1 MTTALLAGVIA
12 LVVSLASQLVIRPI
26 LIHRAIVDTP
36 NHRSM
41 HVTPTIRGGG
51 IGVAIAVAAGL
62 GTAAFLLHSLP
73 LWIVA
78 AVAVLNAAIGAVE
91 DVAGLPV
98 RVRFGLQVVLGLVA
112 TWVLVVSMDA
122 TFWWIPLGIVA
133 LVAYTNIANFM
144 DGLNGI
150 SSMHGTIVGGFY
162 AALGAAAGLP
172 GVTAAGLVVAAAFL
186 GFLPWNLARRRMFL
200 GDVGSYLLGGSL
212 VAVAIYAAFS
222 GISFVALIG
231 PVLVY
236 VADTGTTILA
246 RWRRGEALHE
256 AHRSHVYQR
265 LAAAGLGHLGAT
277 AVVSVATIITGLLGV
292 VVATA
297 ALPLQILAV
306 VGIVLVLACY
316 LLSPRLLARASRL

>member
-26 LIHRAIVDTP
+26 LIHRSIVDTP

-62 GTAAFLLHSLP
+62 GTAAVLLHSLP

-78 AVAVLNAAIGAVE
+78 AVAVVNAAIGAVE

-144 DGLNGI
+144 DGVNGI
-150 SSMHGTIVGGFY
+150 SSMHGTVVGGFY

-172 GVTAAGLVVAAAFL
+172 GVTAAGLVVACAFL

-277 AVVSVATIITGLLGV
+277 AVVSVSTVITGVLGV

-297 ALPLQILAV
+297 SLPLQVLAV
-306 VGIVLVLACY
+306 IGIVLVLVCY

>member
-62 GTAAFLLHSLP
+62 GTAAVLLHSLP

-112 TWVLVVSMDA
+112 TWVLVVSMHA

-144 DGLNGI
+144 DGVNGI
-150 SSMHGTIVGGFY
+150 SSMHGAIVGGFY

-172 GVTAAGLVVAAAFL
+172 GVTAAGLVVGSAFL

-277 AVVSVATIITGLLGV
+277 AVVSVCTVITGLLGV

-306 VGIVLVLACY
+306 IGIVAVLACY
-316 LLSPRLLARASRL
+316 LLSPRLLPAASRL

>member
-12 LVVSLASQLVIRPI
+12 LAVSLLSQLVIRPI
-26 LIHRAIVDTP
+26 LIHRSVIDTP

-62 GTAAFLLHSLP
+62 GTAAVLLHSLP
-73 LWIVA
+73 LWIVG
-78 AVAVLNAAIGAVE
+78 AVAVVNAAIGAVE
-91 DVAGLPV
+91 DVKGLPV
-98 RVRFGLQVVLGLVA
+98 RVRFGLQIVLGLVA
-112 TWVLVVSMDA
+112 TWVLVVSMAA
-122 TFWWIPLGIVA
+122 TFWWIPLGIIA

-144 DGLNGI
+144 DGVNGI
-150 SSMHGTIVGGFY
+150 SSMHGAIVGGFY

-172 GVTAAGLVVAAAFL
+172 SVTAAGLVVAFAFL
-186 GFLPWNLARRRMFL
+186 GFLPWNLAKRRMFL

-222 GISFVALIG
+222 GISFIALIG

-265 LAAAGLGHLGAT
+265 LAAGGLGHLGST
-277 AVVSVATIITGLLGV
+277 AVVSVATVATGALGV
-292 VVATA
+292 VLATA
-297 ALPLQILAV
+297 SLPLQILAV
-306 VGIVLVLACY
+306 LGILVVLAGY
-316 LLSPRLLARASRL
+316 LASPRLLARRPRL

>member
-1 MTTALLAGVIA
+1 MTTAVLAGALA
-12 LVVSLASQLVIRPI
+12 LVVSLLSQFVIRPI
-26 LIHRAIVDTP
+26 LIRRAVVDTP

-62 GTAAFLLHSLP
+62 GTAAVLLHSLP

-78 AVAVLNAAIGAVE
+78 AVAVVNAAIGAVE
-91 DVAGLPV
+91 DVRGLPV

-112 TWVLVVSMDA
+112 TWVLVVSMEA

-144 DGLNGI
+144 DGVNGI
-150 SSMHGTIVGGFY
+150 SSLHGTVVGGFY

-172 GVTAAGLVVAAAFL
+172 GVTAAGLVVACAFL

-222 GISFVALIG
+222 GISFIALIG

-236 VADTGTTILA
+236 VADTGTTIVA

-256 AHRSHVYQR
+256 AHRSHAYQR
-265 LAAAGLGHLGAT
+265 LAAGGLGHLGAT
-277 AVVSVATIITGLLGV
+277 AVVTLATIATGLLGV
-292 VVATA
+292 VLATA
-297 ALPLQILAV
+297 PLPLQLLAL
-306 VGIVLVLACY
+306 VGIVAVLAAY
-316 LLSPRLLARASRL
+316 LLSPRLLARSPRL

>member
-1 MTTALLAGVIA
+1 MTTAVLAGVIA
-12 LVVSLASQLVIRPI
+12 LAVSLLSQFVIRPI
-26 LIHRAIVDTP
+26 LIHRAVVDTP

-62 GTAAFLLHSLP
+62 GTAAVLLHSLP
-73 LWIVA
+73 LWIVG
-78 AVAVLNAAIGAVE
+78 AVAVVNAAIGAVE
-91 DVAGLPV
+91 DVKGLPV
-98 RVRFGLQVVLGLVA
+98 RVRFGLQIVLGLVA

-144 DGLNGI
+144 DGVNGI
-150 SSMHGTIVGGFY
+150 SSMHGAIVGGFY
-162 AALGAAAGLP
+162 AALGATAGLP
-172 GVTAAGLVVAAAFL
+172 GVAAAGLVVACAFL

-222 GISFVALIG
+222 GISFIALIG

-265 LAAAGLGHLGAT
+265 LAAGGLGHLGST
-277 AVVSVATIITGLLGV
+277 AVVSVATIATGLLGIV
-292 VVATA
+292 LATA
-297 ALPLQILAV
+297 ALPFQILAV
-306 VGIVLVLACY
+306 LGIVVVLTAYLV
-316 LLSPRLLARASRL
+316 SPRLLAGRPRL

>member
-1 MTTALLAGVIA
+1 MTTAVLAGAIA
-12 LVVSLASQLVIRPI
+12 LAVSLLSQLVIRPI
-26 LIHRAIVDTP
+26 LIRRSVIDTP

-51 IGVAIAVAAGL
+51 IGVAVAVAAGL
-62 GTAAFLLHSLP
+62 GTAAVLLQSLP
-73 LWIVA
+73 LWIVG
-78 AVAVLNAAIGAVE
+78 AVAVVNAAIGAVE
-91 DVAGLPV
+91 DVKGLPV
-98 RVRFGLQVVLGLVA
+98 RVRFGLQIVLGLVA
-112 TWVLVVSMDA
+112 TWVLVVSMAA
-122 TFWWIPLGIVA
+122 TFWWIPLGIIA

-144 DGLNGI
+144 DGVNGI
-150 SSMHGTIVGGFY
+150 SSMHGAIVGGFY

-172 GVTAAGLVVAAAFL
+172 GVTAAGLVVACAFL
-186 GFLPWNLARRRMFL
+186 GFLPWNLAKRRMFL

-222 GISFVALIG
+222 GISFIALIG

-265 LAAAGLGHLGAT
+265 LAAGGLGHLGST
-277 AVVSVATIITGLLGV
+277 AVVSIATLATGVLGIV
-292 VVATA
+292 LATA
-297 ALPLQILAV
+297 SLPFQILAV
-306 VGIVLVLACY
+306 LGIVAVLAAY
-316 LLSPRLLARASRL
+316 LVSPRLLAGRPRL

>member
-1 MTTALLAGVIA
+1 MTVAILAGVLA
-12 LVVSLASQLVIRPI
+12 LVVSLLSQLAIRPI
-26 LIHRAIVDTP
+26 LIRRAVVDTP

-51 IGVAIAVAAGL
+51 IGVAVAVAVGL
-62 GTAAFLLHSLP
+62 GTAAVLLHSLP

-78 AVAVLNAAIGAVE
+78 AVSIVNAAIGAVE
-91 DVAGLPV
+91 DVRGLPV

-112 TWVLVVSMDA
+112 TWVLVVSMA
-122 TFWWIPLGIVA
+122 ASFWWIPLGIVA

-144 DGLNGI
+144 DGVNGI
-150 SSMHGTIVGGFY
+150 SSMHGTVVGGFY
-162 AALGAAAGLP
+162 AGLGAVAGLP

-236 VADTGTTILA
+236 VADTGTTIIA

-265 LAAAGLGHLGAT
+265 LAAGGLGHLGST
-277 AVVSVATIITGLLGV
+277 AVVSVATLATGLLGV
-292 VVATA
+292 VVATGA
-297 ALPLQILAV
+297 WPLQVLAV
-306 VGIVLVLACY
+306 LGILLVLAVY
-316 LLSPRLLARASRL
+316 LCLPRLLGRRPRL